1 MSSRRPPRARVISPT
16 CKRPFTLFRRQGGRV
31 NYRQRQE
38 AGETVARHLVL
49 DAMRRRRTV
58 MVTKVR
64 LWGRVTEDGEVV
76 RDDGAGRGRFA
87 PKKGVI
93 DMVGVVGHLG
103 PQQTPRRRHHHLHH
117 LLLVFLFLPPP
128 PFIAFTLLPIA
139 SEGHPCVP
147 LCRVTFGLRT
157 QPNLPGGRPGPPF
170 STNPGNELR
179 GSRGLLV
186 AMATKPSPNPLNQTP
201 ISYPSELRYPLPPPL
216 SRRARRLRCRSLVAK
231 GRIFRYLIHL
241 SLTALRSSP
250 LSHHTCFVSLLR
262 FSFFQFSS
270 SFSLYPLCQISK
282 CQSSFFGNFVLC
294 LLFSFIIIHS

>member
-1 MSSRRPPRARVISPT
+1 
-16 CKRPFTLFRRQGGRV
+16 
-31 NYRQRQE
+31 
-38 AGETVARHLVL
+38 
-49 DAMRRRRTV
+49 MRRRRMM
-58 MVTKVR
+58 MVTKVG
-64 LWGRVTEDGEVV
+64 LWGRMTEDGKGV
-76 RDDGAGRGRFA
+76 RDGRVAGRGRFA

-103 PQQTPRRRHHHLHH
+103 PQQTPRRRHHLHH

-216 SRRARRLRCRSLVAK
+216 PRRARRLRCRS
-231 GRIFRYLIHL
+231 RRQRENL
-241 SLTALRSSP
+241 SISHASLFDSSTI
-250 LSHHTCFVSLLR
+250 LASFSSSLLCLLISLL
-262 FSFFQFSS
+262 SFFQFFLFIFFVGYLNANPCFWGICVMPFILFFYN
-270 SFSLYPLCQISK
+270 SFL
-282 CQSSFFGNFVLC
+282 
-294 LLFSFIIIHS
+294 IIFCIFHR

>member
-1 MSSRRPPRARVISPT
+1 M
-16 CKRPFTLFRRQGGRV
+16 
-31 NYRQRQE
+31 
-38 AGETVARHLVL
+38 ARHLVL
-49 DAMRRRRTV
+49 DAMRRRRTA
-58 MVTKVR
+58 MVTKVG
-64 LWGRVTEDGEVV
+64 LWGRVTEDGEGV
-76 RDDGAGRGRFA
+76 RGSGRGRFA

-93 DMVGVVGHLG
+93 DMVDVVGHLG
-103 PQQTPRRRHHHLHH
+103 PQQSPRRRHHLHH

-201 ISYPSELRYPLPPPL
+201 ISYPSELCYPLPPPL
-216 SRRARRLRCRSLVAK
+216 PRRARRLRCRS
-231 GRIFRYLIHL
+231 RRQRESL
-241 SLTALRSSP
+241 SISS
-250 LSHHTCFVSLLR
+250 LASL
-262 FSFFQFSS
+262 
-270 SFSLYPLCQISK
+270 
-282 CQSSFFGNFVLC
+282 
-294 LLFSFIIIHS
+294 